1 MGFLEMLAGK
11 SDEFMT
17 VYYYARRP
25 SSGDDGA
32 QRFSYSRLDPYYRS
46 YDVEFGQMRIDKSTY
61 SLKTKTPL
69 EWKVNGYVS
78 TQDGEFFQITEIITD
93 GQTRENEEALR
104 LFKKALGREYTI
116 RLLRVDNPW
125 GIGK

>member
-1 MGFLEMLAGK
+1 MGFLEMLSGK

-17 VYYYARRP
+17 GYYYARRP

>member
-17 VYYYARRP
+17 GYYYARRP

>member
-1 MGFLEMLAGK
+1 
-11 SDEFMT
+11 
-17 VYYYARRP
+17 
-25 SSGDDGA
+25 
-32 QRFSYSRLDPYYRS
+32 
-46 YDVEFGQMRIDKSTY
+46 MRIDKSTY

>member
-17 VYYYARRP
+17 GCYYARRP

>member
-1 MGFLEMLAGK
+1 MLSGK

-17 VYYYARRP
+17 GYYYARRP